1 MINKNR
7 VADDL
12 HWILSASMVID
23 SCSATLPVLQVLFY
37 IYTFVIILI
46 EVPYGAPNRAIE
58 SLPKEVVLRESKIP
72 NAGFGVV
79 SLTFIKR

>member
-1 MINKNR
+1 MEL
-7 VADDL
+7 DSFL
-12 HWILSASMVID
+12 HLKKRESKFLESLNIF
-23 SCSATLPVLQVLFY
+23 LQPFRFFRFL
-37 IYTFVIILI
+37 FVIISI